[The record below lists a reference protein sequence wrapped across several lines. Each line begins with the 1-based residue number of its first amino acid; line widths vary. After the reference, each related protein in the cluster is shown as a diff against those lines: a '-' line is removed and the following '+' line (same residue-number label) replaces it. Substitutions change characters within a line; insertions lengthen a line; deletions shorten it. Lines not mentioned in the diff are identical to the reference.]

1 MNRPLSALEHLAWIV
16 DQAVSQNF
24 VIAASIS
31 CVASALTGPFLR
43 KALDILQ
50 QKHPPLKCRIKDKEV
65 PEYTSD
71 DVPQIPLHIIERK
84 GDEHWIEIAEKEMLE
99 PLPWRTGPMLRV
111 VLLNSKDKSDLLVGF
126 CHIIADATSGI
137 NFVQNLL
144 SIVDKLSKGVAIEPE
159 PPLPTLP
166 STHDLIRDDLKY
178 PPEFLDITGR
188 IKRAIYKPVEL
199 KGDKEVLPEER
210 ITRVIQNT
218 LSMDDTKKLV
228 SKSRKEK
235 TSVHAALCAALFQT
249 MVVQIRQQQ
258 KVSKKGSL
266 MIGCITPIN
275 VRQHFI
281 TPVGDNIGNFITDA
295 FHYQLINDKSSL
307 WAAARKV
314 KKSIQKEIKFG
325 RDIKAVRNIGEL
337 LEHVSTPVELL
348 RTIDDYLL
356 PVVVTN
362 MGRLDVPEKFGDIT
376 LEELHFTVSVN
387 PTAKSGISLAVTT
400 FRGRMTINFLYAE
413 PYISK
418 ERAVNMSE
426 SIVKRLKEAIRE

>member
-1 MNRPLSALEHLAWIV
+1 MNRPLSKLEHLAWII

-24 VIAASIS
+24 VIAARIS
-31 CVASALTGPFLR
+31 CVASSLTEPFLR

-50 QKHPPLKCRIKDKEV
+50 EKHPPLKCRIKDKEF
-65 PEYTSD
+65 PEYTSE
-71 DVPQIPLHIIERK
+71 DVPQIPLHVIERK
-84 GDEHWIEIAEKEMLE
+84 GDEHWIEIAEKEMFE
-99 PLPWRTGPMLRV
+99 PLPWRTGPMVRV
-111 VLLNSKDKSDLLVGF
+111 VLLNSKDKYDLLVGF
-126 CHIIADATSGI
+126 CHIIADATSGV

-144 SIVDKLSKGVAIEPE
+144 SIVDKLSRGVDLKPE
-159 PPLPTLP
+159 PPLPELP
-166 STHDLIRDDLKY
+166 SAHELIRDDLRY

-210 ITRVIQNT
+210 ITRVIQRT
-218 LSMDDTKKLV
+218 LSPDDTKKLV

-258 KVSKKGSL
+258 KVSRKGSL

-275 VRQHFI
+275 ARHLFT

-295 FHYQLINDKSSL
+295 FHYQLINAKSSL
-307 WAAARKV
+307 WSAARKV
-314 KKSIQKEIKFG
+314 KKSIQRETKFG

-337 LEHVSTPVELL
+337 LKITTNPVELL
-348 RTIDDYLL
+348 RTVDDSLL
-356 PVVVTN
+356 PVAVTN
-362 MGRLDVPEKFGDIT
+362 MGRLDIPEKFGDIT
-376 LEELHFTVSVN
+376 LEDLHFAVSVN

-413 PYISK
+413 PFISK
-418 ERAVNMSE
+418 EKAVNMSE
-426 SIVKRLKEAIRE
+426 SIMKRIKEAIRE